1 MDAIVRSPLPS
12 VLSEACRTAG
22 PLRSTGITPLPR
34 YCGPVRHPLA
44 VGRFPGRTGYTA
56 YPAPPISRRDE
67 EGFSS
72 CLTCPMHRAV
82 AHTPPEGTR
91 RVSQPAT
98 LPAAFA
104 HEASARPPESFV
116 EAILTFTHVTARSLA
131 PIRPMVL
138 SMGFRALV
146 SRHPAIQATGRL
158 AVAPV
163 GLPPTEHVCLLWTH
177 TSSTTTVPERTSRST
192 RTPRSRDSWS
202 TSTKAGSSRRP
213 WSAGSIIATHAGGV
227 GSFRPAGVPA
237 RLKLPVGRSLRL
249 PRSSSA
255 LRLNLHTEH
264 VGPRGVS
271 FGVRAQCA

>member
-1 MDAIVRSPLPS
+1 MSGRPCLPCCRRH
-12 VLSEACRTAG
+12 CRTAG
-22 PLRSTGITPLPR
+22 PRRSAGITPLPR

-72 CLTCPMHRAV
+72 CLTCPAHRAV

-104 HEASARPPESFV
+104 HEVSARPPESFV

-131 PIRPMVL
+131 PIRPMVS

-146 SRHPAIQATGRL
+146 SRRPAIQATGRL

-177 TSSTTTVPERTSRST
+177 TLPTTTVAGPTSLWRRTHRSPEL
-192 RTPRSRDSWS
+192 WS
-202 TSTKAGSSRRP
+202 ASIKAGSSRRP
-213 WSAGSIIATHAGGV
+213 WSAASIIATHA
-227 GSFRPAGVPA
+227 R
-237 RLKLPVGRSLRL
+237 RRKILPVCGLYPPLR
-249 PRSSSA
+249 
-255 LRLNLHTEH
+255 
-264 VGPRGVS
+264 
-271 FGVRAQCA
+271 